1 MFALAFDGTFLPKS
15 SAALSGLRL
24 RLSLP
29 RIFRDAWLTALPAR
43 QAVPPYGL
51 RLCRSLLSAGL
62 PRPGIRSRLRGPGL
76 PSV

>member
-1 MFALAFDGTFLPKS
+1 MVVEELRTKNQQQTTASPIPMYSRRPIDGTFLPKS

-43 QAVPPYGL
+43 QAVPPRWGYL
-51 RLCRSLLSAGL
+51 W
-62 PRPGIRSRLRGPGL
+62 
-76 PSV
+76 